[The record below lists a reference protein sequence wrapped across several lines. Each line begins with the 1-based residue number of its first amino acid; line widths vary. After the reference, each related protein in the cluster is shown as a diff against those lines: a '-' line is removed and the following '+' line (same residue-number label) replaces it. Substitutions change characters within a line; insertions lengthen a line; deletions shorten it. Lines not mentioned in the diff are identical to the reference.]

1 MRLYIALLL
10 LVSCSN
16 TSFTQDDGNEEKMFW
31 QKGRRLTWDDY
42 KGKKQKRFAAASTV
56 YSMYRTI
63 YINADKNIVAS
74 VKAVFYPK
82 DSWKNSY
89 IDDALLAHEQRH
101 FDIVELYARK
111 LRKQL
116 NEIKVKD
123 KNDAEQKLD
132 SLYTIIDKEM
142 DAFQDKYDEDTDYSM
157 AHDEQHTWIKKIDAD
172 IESLATYQN
181 TEVRLKKVF

>member
-1 MRLYIALLL
+1 MRFYIAFLL

-16 TSFTQDDGNEEKMFW
+16 TSFTQDNGNEEKMFW
-31 QKGRRLTWDDY
+31 KEDCRLTWDDY

-63 YINADKNIVAS
+63 YVDADKNIMAS

-82 DSWKNSY
+82 DSWKGNY
-89 IDDALLAHEQRH
+89 LDDALLAHEQRH

-116 NEIKVKD
+116 GEIKVKD
-123 KNDAEQKLD
+123 KKDAEQKLD
-132 SLYTIIDKEM
+132 SLHAIIDKEM

-157 AHDEQHTWIKKIDAD
+157 AHDEQISWIKKIKDSID
-172 IESLATYQN
+172 SLVAYQN

>member
-1 MRLYIALLL
+1 M
-10 LVSCSN
+10 
-16 TSFTQDDGNEEKMFW
+16 
-31 QKGRRLTWDDY
+31 
-42 KGKKQKRFAAASTV
+42 
-56 YSMYRTI
+56 
-63 YINADKNIVAS
+63 
-74 VKAVFYPK
+74 
-82 DSWKNSY
+82 
-89 IDDALLAHEQRH
+89 
-101 FDIVELYARK
+101 
-111 LRKQL
+111 
-116 NEIKVKD
+116 KD